1 MTWRTTLVGLTV
13 TPTHTTAAVR
23 CSDGTTHTISAR
35 WVVGAVMACSAV
47 RHALG
52 IDFNG
57 STCSQTGL
65 LADVELEVPTD
76 EHLPTGTL
84 RLNLTTGGFVGI
96 FGLGNGRHRLF
107 GAVPPG
113 FTAPS
118 NAAEISHMAYAEV
131 ASTEIQQWLD
141 EDATQR
147 RTVGNI
153 RFVFTDLDRLPTQP
167 RRRP

>member
-1 MTWRTTLVGLTV
+1 M
-13 TPTHTTAAVR
+13 R
-23 CSDGTTHTISAR
+23 CTDGTTHTISAR
-35 WVVGAVMACSAV
+35 WVVGAEGRAAPV

-57 STCSQTGL
+57 STCSQTRL

-118 NAAEISHMAYAEV
+118 NAAEISHKAYAEV
-131 ASTEIQQWLD
+131 IQQWLA

-153 RFVFTDLDRLPTQP
+153 RSVFTDLDRLPTQP

>member
-1 MTWRTTLVGLTV
+1 M
-13 TPTHTTAAVR
+13 R

-35 WVVGAVMACSAV
+35 WVVGAEGRAAPV

-84 RLNLTTGGFVGI
+84 RLNLTSGGFVGI

-118 NAAEISHMAYAEV
+118 NAAEISHKAYAEV
-131 ASTEIQQWLD
+131 ASTEIQQWLA

-153 RFVFTDLDRLPTQP
+153 RFLFTDLDRLPTQP